1 MEQLPFAGYRLGHSA
16 DFHEDFVFAENQVLL
31 IINGDVVSGVL
42 AEQDAVTD
50 FDVEGDAMALFHFA
64 GANGDNFTLVGFL
77 LGRVGDDDST
87 LRGFFLF
94 QSANQDTVMQWSN
107 IHGHFL

>member
-1 MEQLPFAGYRLGHSA
+1 
-16 DFHEDFVFAENQVLL
+16 
-31 IINGDVVSGVL
+31 
-42 AEQDAVTD
+42 
-50 FDVEGDAMALFHFA
+50 MALFHFA